1 VALEHLRADVTERLM
16 ERFDG
21 ELPLETISDTVRDTA
36 RDLADQPVEDQAE
49 LVERVAAH
57 RLAES
62 LDEPDR
68 E

>member
-1 VALEHLRADVTERLM
+1 M

-62 LDEPDR
+62 LDEPDP